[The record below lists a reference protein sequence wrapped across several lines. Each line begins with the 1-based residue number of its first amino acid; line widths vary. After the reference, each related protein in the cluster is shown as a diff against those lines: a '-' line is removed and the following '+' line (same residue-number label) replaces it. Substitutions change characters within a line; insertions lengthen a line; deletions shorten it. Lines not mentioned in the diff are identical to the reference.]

1 MNILDLLQPAQQVLY
16 SSKLNCVSSMDKVLL
31 IDTIP
36 SVKRKYVADMDD
48 FEGHYEA
55 SMDDLEALDD
65 CSLHK
70 TDSDSELAEDKTVK
84 KVRSTKLSNTKD
96 KQDNGQRVR
105 TTSTSS
111 SDSCCT
117 ENDESASASDSG
129 ANANNLDPFRSPE
142 AINTNLLLQ
151 PFLIPFQDRRRLSQ
165 CREEDEEDVERQT
178 AAAAAAAANAATAA
192 KATVTGTKH
201 KFIVTKTE
209 HLPRQEAENL
219 RNLTHRQNAATIH
232 FPCSSAQQRTP
243 LMDVFFSPQREFN
256 PHMDKRFFDT
266 SLVEIRTNN
275 TSTQS
280 LHKSDEIVDSNVWV
294 PRSQEARVSLGS

>member
-1 MNILDLLQPAQQVLY
+1 
-16 SSKLNCVSSMDKVLL
+16 MDKVLL

-36 SVKRKYVADMDD
+36 SVKRKYDADMDD
-48 FEGHYEA
+48 FAGHYEA

-65 CSLHK
+65 CTLHK
-70 TDSDSELAEDKTVK
+70 TDSDSELTEDKTAR
-84 KVRSTKLSNTKD
+84 KVRTKRLSNTKD
-96 KQDNGQRVR
+96 KPDNGERVR

-111 SDSCCT
+111 SDSGCT
-117 ENDESASASDSG
+117 ENDESTSASDAG

-142 AINTNLLLQ
+142 AINTLLQ

-178 AAAAAAAANAATAA
+178 AAAAAAAANAAFAA

-219 RNLTHRQNAATIH
+219 RNLTPKQNAATIH

-243 LMDVFFSPQREFN
+243 LMGVFFSPQREFN
-256 PHMDKRFFDT
+256 PHMDRRFFDT
-266 SLVEIRTNN
+266 SLVEIRSNN
-275 TSTQS
+275 KSTQS
-280 LHKSDEIVDSNVWV
+280 LHKSDEIVDGNVWV
-294 PRSQEARVSLGS
+294 PRSQEAGASVSFGS

>member
-1 MNILDLLQPAQQVLY
+1 
-16 SSKLNCVSSMDKVLL
+16 MDKDLL
-31 IDTIP
+31 IDTTP
-36 SVKRKYVADMDD
+36 SVKRKYDDDMDD

-70 TDSDSELAEDKTVK
+70 TDSESELTEDKSVK
-84 KVRSTKLSNTKD
+84 KVCSNKLSNTKD
-96 KQDNGQRVR
+96 TQDNGQRGR

-111 SDSCCT
+111 SDSGCT
-117 ENDESASASDSG
+117 ENDETASASDSG

-142 AINTNLLLQ
+142 AINANILLQ
-151 PFLIPFQDRRRLSQ
+151 PFLIPFQERRRLSQ

-178 AAAAAAAANAATAA
+178 AAAAAAAATAASAA

-219 RNLTHRQNAATIH
+219 RNFTPKQNAATIH

-243 LMDVFFSPQREFN
+243 LMGVFFSPQREFN

-266 SLVEIRTNN
+266 SLVEIRSNN
-275 TSTQS
+275 KSTQS
-280 LHKSDEIVDSNVWV
+280 LHKSDEIVDGNVWV
-294 PRSQEARVSLGS
+294 PRSQGAGASVSFGI